1 MDKSADAFRTISEVA
16 EHLETPAHVL
26 RFWES
31 RFPQIRPVKRAGGR
45 RYYRPSD
52 VALLTGIKRLLH
64 DEGMTIR
71 GVQKILREQGVRHVS
86 GVAADAADGEIVDDA
101 AYSDQ
106 VIDQSVQMQPTP
118 AQFRPAPGLADA
130 MAKAVDYRTSDAK
143 PAIPSSI
150 LQMPQLDSVEA
161 ARAESSPT
169 GPSDVGPSDVGLSD
183 VGPSRAEPPPAVI
196 APAQGALLLTP
207 SARGAGQ
214 GDGRDRLED
223 SAAAADDAI
232 AAMVRASQQDPA
244 PQADI
249 MAKAPDLSLAAFPET
264 AGDTADFDDD
274 DFDEGP
280 AHTLASRIRALP
292 QGASAAKVGAE
303 LLSVAARLQ
312 ALRDTVAQAA
322 QTGQA

>member
-150 LQMPQLDSVEA
+150 LQMPQLDSVAA

-292 QGASAAKVGAE
+292 IPACWDMYQPSPILRRLKSA
-303 LLSVAARLQ
+303 
-312 ALRDTVAQAA
+312 
-322 QTGQA
+322 